1 MEFHEKLQ
9 ELRRN
14 RGLTQEELAACLY
27 VSRTAVSKWESG
39 RGYPSID
46 SLKAISKFYS
56 VSIDELLSGEE
67 ALSVA
72 EVDHQQKRN
81 RMLDWFFG
89 LLDIS
94 AVVLIFLPLFA
105 QRMNGTVEPV
115 SLTSLNGIT
124 AYLKMCY
131 WIGLA
136 GISGCGIAAI
146 ALQNLRNSFWLRYKR
161 TLSLCIGCANVLLYI
176 MSLQPYAAAYGLVI
190 LGIKVMLLLKKP

>member
-56 VSIDELLSGEE
+56 VSIDTLLSGED

-72 EVDHQQKRN
+72 DVDHQQKRN
-81 RMLDWFFG
+81 RMLDRFFG

-115 SLTSLNGIT
+115 SLTSLTGIT

-136 GISGCGIAAI
+136 GLSGCGIAAI